1 MGEEKYYIG
10 HSVNPEVRHN
20 ASSGGVG
27 FSLISYLLSSGEYG
41 TAVTFRFD
49 KDSCAYKPLLV
60 YEPASLFT
68 KGSIYQDIALI
79 DFIRDNIFSIRGGIV
94 VTCLPCQVRA
104 IRHLLD
110 ERNIKSFIITFACSG
125 QTLLEGTHCYYRL
138 LGIGRSDVENIRYRG
153 CGWPG
158 GILITKIDGEN
169 IFRPNY
175 TEPWKSL
182 QMSMLYRPKRCF
194 LCVKDTDRTADISM
208 ADPWLERYKTEK
220 EGKTLFSVN
229 TARGQNAI
237 EALIRQGF
245 IVVKLSSNKDWK
257 ISQAP
262 NVAKKEFVKEN
273 RKALKIISTLVAN
286 SFYRNIFSKNIF
298 MLKMHCRILRIIIRL
313 NRSKS

>member
-27 FSLISYLLSSGEYG
+27 FTLISYLLSSGEYG

-125 QTLLEGTHCYYRL
+125 QTLLEGTHRYYRL
-138 LGIGRSDVENIRYRG
+138 LGLRPSEIEDMQYRG
-153 CGWPG
+153 NGWPS
-158 GILITKIDGEN
+158 GIQIRKTDGTS
-169 IFRPNY
+169 FYKPNY

-182 QMSMLYRPKRCF
+182 QASRLYRPKRCYF
-194 LCVKDTDRTADISM
+194 CTKDTDHTADISL
-208 ADPWLERYKTEK
+208 ADPWLERMKQEK

-229 TARGQNAI
+229 TILGREVISKLEQQ
-237 EALIRQGF
+237 RF
-245 IVVKLSSNKDWK
+245 ISLEKASRLDWEV
-257 ISQAP
+257 SQAS
-262 NVAKKEFVKEN
+262 NIRKAEFVNNHRRSLRTLYQLSNNK
-273 RKALKIISTLVAN
+273 RYRRIVSSSLLLLKLHVLMS
-286 SFYRNIFSKNIF
+286 RIFFKYF
-298 MLKMHCRILRIIIRL
+298 H
-313 NRSKS
+313 